1 MTFSSLRP
9 LCISPIER
17 YAVRGR
23 SGCDMR
29 GRSRC
34 LAHSSCQSPYSTWRN
49 RILPHLLA
57 ACRRYSPPGI
67 STSVTRFYRH
77 RCQITSRGAEEI
89 QPRGRIARRMSG
101 ERPAILQSELIAA
114 MRRGA
119 LAYQCRIRH
128 ESTEFRCSHRSL
140 HVLSQ
145 RAISSHQRLK

>member
-1 MTFSSLRP
+1 MSSSLRSRCTFP
-9 LCISPIER
+9 SLR
-17 YAVRGR
+17 YAKTCTMRCGIRGE
-23 SGCDMR
+23 SP
-29 GRSRC
+29 S
-34 LAHSSCQSPYSTWRN
+34 LAHNSCRLPYSTWRN
-49 RILPHLLA
+49 RILPHLFAL
-57 ACRRYSPPGI
+57 CRRYSPPGI